1 MYHFE
6 NSRGWFCRAAGW
18 LVHNAVL
25 PFGGVLFGPKCRIGP
40 RFRGTDTSRYHHA
53 PGGDVRVGNLGLQVR
68 VGT

>member
-1 MYHFE
+1 MYQHSYLLVL
-6 NSRGWFCRAAGW
+6 SRRGL
-18 LVHNAVL
+18 LVHNAV